1 MLDIGWS
8 ELVLIGVVA
17 LIFVGPKDL
26 PRMFHALGRFT
37 AKARGMAR
45 EFQRAMDDA
54 AKTSGLDEVRK
65 DLGGVKAG
73 ISAATNPTGYGINAL
88 EDAAR
93 KFEKWDPKTVLK
105 PAAAPTVAGG
115 AVVTVGSGSAAAGT
129 AASGAPVA
137 VSSSGVSGSAA
148 SGSASE
154 AVSGAV
160 SSAGPETKALA
171 EKRAADAAAAR
182 AKAYELQAKASQSAT
197 ATFAARAKADA
208 EAAAAKQAQADAEA
222 ARMADESAA
231 APSPKPRVR
240 AKKADAAPVSAGVEA
255 ETAKPVRK
263 PPVRRKKSDA

>member
-54 AKTSGLDEVRK
+54 AKTSGLDDVRK
-65 DLGGVKAG
+65 DLSGVKAG
-73 ISAATNPTGYGINAL
+73 ISAATNPAGFGINAL

-93 KFEKWDPKTVLK
+93 KFENWDPKSVLK
-105 PAAAPTVAGG
+105 PAAAPAAVVATDGAATVATG
-115 AVVTVGSGSAAAGT
+115 AAAE
-129 AASGAPVA
+129 P
-137 VSSSGVSGSAA
+137 
-148 SGSASE
+148 
-154 AVSGAV
+154 
-160 SSAGPETKALA
+160 GPETKALA

-182 AKAYELQAKASQSAT
+182 AKAHELQAKAAASAS

-208 EAAAAKQAQADAEA
+208 EAAS

-231 APSPKPRVR
+231 APAPQPRTG
-240 AKKADAAPVSAGVEA
+240 AADAGTAGIADPAAEA
-255 ETAKPVRK
+255 AKPARK
-263 PPVRRKKSDA
+263 PPVRRKKSDE